1 MHMNT
6 NITQVSNITNMKND
20 TTIFFHPL
28 VFLYLHN
35 AVILCLID
43 DIVDD
48 NIQDEEEVDQGELED
63 EFDEYNMGA
72 APQPNPRL
80 VHTVPA
86 KEPDINAVPLKPA
99 LKKPKGS
106 HSNHGS
112 STSSRNSNHN
122 EKNVVEVQI
131 TSNR

>member
-1 MHMNT
+1 MT
-6 NITQVSNITNMKND
+6 R
-20 TTIFFHPL
+20 L
-28 VFLYLHN
+28 VFLNLHN
-35 AVILCLID
+35 VVILCLID

-122 EKNVVEVQI
+122 EKNVVGVQI

>member
-1 MHMNT
+1 
-6 NITQVSNITNMKND
+6 MKND

>member
-1 MHMNT
+1 MAT
-6 NITQVSNITNMKND
+6 SSLIT
-20 TTIFFHPL
+20 
-28 VFLYLHN
+28 
-35 AVILCLID
+35 ILSKTGFSFWTLLPKQLSLKLL
-43 DIVDD
+43 
-48 NIQDEEEVDQGELED
+48 NEEEEDHGELED

>member
-1 MHMNT
+1 MTRH
-6 NITQVSNITNMKND
+6 QS
-20 TTIFFHPL
+20 IFFHPL

>member
-1 MHMNT
+1 MTRH
-6 NITQVSNITNMKND
+6 
-20 TTIFFHPL
+20 L
-28 VFLYLHN
+28 VFLYLHK
-35 AVILCLID
+35 AVFFIILCLID

>member
-1 MHMNT
+1 MNT
-6 NITQVSNITNMKND
+6 NITQVSNITRMKND
-20 TTIFFHPL
+20 TTIL
-28 VFLYLHN
+28 VSIYPN
-35 AVILCLID
+35 KAVILCLID

-48 NIQDEEEVDQGELED
+48 NIQDEEEVDHGELED

>member
-20 TTIFFHPL
+20 MTRL